1 MKTDKEKIADEK
13 LNKIAKME
21 RDLINNEKLLAPD
34 IALALT
40 DINTETRV
48 LLGERYGR
56 PAEWCPRMY
65 ELEKIYGLHENRA
78 LREAH
83 LK

>member
-1 MKTDKEKIADEK
+1 MKTDKEKIADDREK
-13 LNKIAKME
+13 KIAKME

-40 DINTETRV
+40 DINTETRIF
-48 LLGERYGR
+48 LGERYGR
-56 PAEWCPRMY
+56 PAEWCSRMY

-78 LREAH
+78 LMEVY